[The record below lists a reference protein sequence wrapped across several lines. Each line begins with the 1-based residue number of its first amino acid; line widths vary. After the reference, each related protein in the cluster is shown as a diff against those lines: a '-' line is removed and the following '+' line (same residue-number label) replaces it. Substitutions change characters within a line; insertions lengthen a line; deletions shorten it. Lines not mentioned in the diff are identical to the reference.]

1 MYIIVYIILVR
12 FLVVKMNSFPVPP
25 PPPLDGED
33 NNEVTIIAR
42 SAAQQ
47 DSNIPQKW
55 RPTLAKPIPVVK
67 CTGTRTNGEPC
78 TRWSVMG
85 TTVCYV
91 HGAQLPV
98 VKKAAAA
105 RVEAARLSFM
115 GSSAEAFEVLE
126 SLMQPGVA
134 EGIRLKA
141 ATEILDRAG
150 LKAGMEVN
158 VTLEHVGSPL
168 EDIMNQL
175 EIIAGNK
182 EPILDPEEIF
192 DAEEIE

>member
-1 MYIIVYIILVR
+1 MTL
-12 FLVVKMNSFPVPP
+12 NQTPP
-25 PPPLDGED
+25 PPPSLDDD
-33 NNEVTIIAR
+33 NNTVTIAR

-47 DSNIPQKW
+47 DSNIPLGWK
-55 RPTLAKPIPVVK
+55 PTLAKPIPVVK

-78 TRWSVMG
+78 ARWSVMG

-105 RVEAARLSFM
+105 KVEAARMLFM
-115 GSSAEAFEVLE
+115 GSSTDAFEVLE
-126 SLMQPGVA
+126 SLLQPGTA

-150 LKAGMEVN
+150 LKAGMDVQ
-158 VTLEHVGSPL
+158 VTVEHVGSPL
-168 EDIMNQL
+168 DDIINQL
-175 EIIAGNK
+175 DIISGHAK
-182 EPILDPEEIF
+182 PDLVLEEIKV
-192 DAEEIE
+192 DAEE